1 MTSLSFWAFSSL
13 DNYNKKLHHSAICCL
28 KYPSYGLGKN
38 TLKNILFILF
48 KSYNSFMEKLV
59 EIKDLNMYYPIQ
71 TGFMDGTKEY
81 LRALTGVNLDIYK
94 GEILGL
100 VGESGCGKS
109 TLGKAVLNLIKPEGE
124 VLYEGENVLTLNR
137 KDLKRFR
144 KKAQLIFQNP
154 FSSLDPRMTVYNIL
168 REPLVVHG
176 IRDKNVINSRIHE
189 IISHA
194 GLDDESLKR
203 YPHEFSG
210 GQRQRIAIA
219 RALILKPDFLVA
231 DEPVSALDVSI
242 QAQIITLL
250 KELKD
255 KLNLTIL
262 FISHDLGV
270 VKYLSDRIAVMYLG
284 DIVELSDADELFKN
298 PKHPYTKAL
307 ISAVPSIAQ
316 KPVDIELEGDL
327 PSPKNPPL
335 GCKFHTRCPM
345 VMEICSQKEPEIKE
359 VSGSHCVKCHLYD

>member
-1 MTSLSFWAFSSL
+1 MQTLV
-13 DNYNKKLHHSAICCL
+13 DV
-28 KYPSYGLGKN
+28 KN
-38 TLKNILFILF
+38 
-48 KSYNSFMEKLV
+48 
-59 EIKDLNMYYPIQ
+59 LNMYYKILS
-71 TGFMDGTKEY
+71 GSWSSRKEY
-81 LRALTGVNLDIYK
+81 IHALNNINLEIKK

-109 TLGKAVLNLIKPEGE
+109 TLGKAVLKLIEPVGE
-124 VLYEGENVLTLNR
+124 VNFEGQNVLELKNKEL
-137 KDLKRFR
+137 KDFR
-144 KKAQLIFQNP
+144 KKSQMIFQNP
-154 FSSLDPRMTVYNIL
+154 YSSLDPRMTVYKIL

-176 IRDKNVINSRIHE
+176 IRDKNEIDTRIHE
-189 IISHA
+189 IINLT
-194 GLDDESLKR
+194 GLNEEDLKR

-250 KELKD
+250 KHLKE

-270 VKYLSDRIAVMYLG
+270 VKYLCDRIAVMYLG
-284 DIVELSDADELFKN
+284 DIAELSDTDSLFLN

-307 ISAVPSIAQ
+307 ISAVPSIH
-316 KPVDIELEGDL
+316 KKESEDIKLEGEL
-327 PSPKNPPL
+327 PSPKNPPS
-335 GCKFHTRCPM
+335 GCRFHTRCPYAQE
-345 VMEICSQKEPEIKE
+345 VCKQKEPEIVKI
-359 VSGSHCVKCHLYD
+359 SDSHYVRCILYK

>member
-1 MTSLSFWAFSSL
+1 M
-13 DNYNKKLHHSAICCL
+13 
-28 KYPSYGLGKN
+28 N
-38 TLKNILFILF
+38 T
-48 KSYNSFMEKLV
+48 EKLV
-59 EIKDLNMYYPIQ
+59 QIKNLNMFYPLSSDFI
-71 TGFMDGTKEY
+71 GFSKKNKAFMQ
-81 LRALTGVNLDIYK
+81 ALHCINLDIYK

-109 TLGKAVLNLIKPEGE
+109 TLGKAILKLIEPQGE
-124 VLYEGENVLTLNR
+124 VLYEEKDVLSLEQ
-137 KDLKRFR
+137 KKLKEFR
-144 KKAQLIFQNP
+144 KKAQLVFQNP
-154 FSSLDPRMTVYNIL
+154 YSSLNPRMTIFSIL

-176 IRDKNVINSRIHE
+176 IRDKEEIDKRISE
-189 IISHA
+189 IINLV
-194 GLDDESLKR
+194 GMNEEDLKR

-250 KELKD
+250 SELKQ

-284 DIVELSDADELFKN
+284 EIVELANSEELFSN

-307 ISAVPSIAQ
+307 ISSVPSIYKRENEQ
-316 KPVDIELEGDL
+316 IKLDGDL
-327 PSPKNPPL
+327 PSPQNPPKA
-335 GCKFHTRCPM
+335 CKFHTRCPQ
-345 VMEICSQKEPEIKE
+345 VMKMCSEITPHNIEFDKN
-359 VSGSHCVKCHLYD
+359 HYAKCHLYNEIELSD

>member
-1 MTSLSFWAFSSL
+1 MQ
-13 DNYNKKLHHSAICCL
+13 
-28 KYPSYGLGKN
+28 
-38 TLKNILFILF
+38 
-48 KSYNSFMEKLV
+48 KLV
-59 EIKDLNMYYPIQ
+59 EIKELNIKYPV
-71 TGFMDGTKEY
+71 TSDFVTFGKDKEY
-81 LRALTGVNLDIYK
+81 IRALNNINLDIYK

-109 TLGKAVLNLIKPEGE
+109 TLGKAVLKLIDPEGY
-124 VLYEGENVLTLNR
+124 VYYENQNIPDLNK
-137 KDLKRFR
+137 KDLKAFR
-144 KKAQLIFQNP
+144 KKAQMIFQNP
-154 FSSLDPRMTVYNIL
+154 YSSLDPRMTIFSLL

-176 IRDKNVINSRIHE
+176 IRDKKIIEERIHE
-189 IISHA
+189 IINLT
-194 GLDDESLKR
+194 GLCEDDLKR

-219 RALILKPDFLVA
+219 RALILKPEFLVA

-284 DIVELSDADELFKN
+284 NIVELAKTDELFDS
-298 PKHPYTKAL
+298 PKHPYTQAL
-307 ISAVPSIAQ
+307 ISAVPSIHE
-316 KPVDIELEGDL
+316 KSGGEIKLTGDL
-327 PSPKNPPL
+327 PSPKNPPKA
-335 GCKFHTRCPM
+335 CKFHTRCPY
-345 VMEICSQKEPEIKE
+345 VMEICTQKEPEITQL
-359 VSGSHCVKCHLYD
+359 SDSHYVKCYLCQ

>member
-1 MTSLSFWAFSSL
+1 MQTLV
-13 DNYNKKLHHSAICCL
+13 DV
-28 KYPSYGLGKN
+28 KN
-38 TLKNILFILF
+38 
-48 KSYNSFMEKLV
+48 
-59 EIKDLNMYYPIQ
+59 LNMYYKILS
-71 TGFMDGTKEY
+71 GSWSSRKEY
-81 LRALTGVNLDIYK
+81 IHALNNINLEIKK

-109 TLGKAVLNLIKPEGE
+109 TLGKAVLKLIEPVGE
-124 VLYEGENVLTLNR
+124 VNFEGQNVLELKNKEL
-137 KDLKRFR
+137 KDF
-144 KKAQLIFQNP
+144 KKKSQMIFQNP
-154 FSSLDPRMTVYNIL
+154 YSSLDPRMTVYKIL

-176 IRDKNVINSRIHE
+176 IRDKNEIDTRIHE
-189 IISHA
+189 IINLT
-194 GLDDESLKR
+194 GLNEEDLKR

-250 KELKD
+250 KHLKE

-270 VKYLSDRIAVMYLG
+270 VKYLCDRIAVMYLG
-284 DIVELSDADELFKN
+284 DIAELSDTDSLFLN

-307 ISAVPSIAQ
+307 ISAVPSIH
-316 KPVDIELEGDL
+316 KKESEEIKLEGEL
-327 PSPKNPPL
+327 PSPKNPPS
-335 GCKFHTRCPM
+335 GCRFHTRCPYAQE
-345 VMEICSQKEPEIKE
+345 VCKQKEPEIVKI
-359 VSGSHCVKCHLYD
+359 SDSHYVRCILYK

>member
-1 MTSLSFWAFSSL
+1 MQ
-13 DNYNKKLHHSAICCL
+13 KLL
-28 KYPSYGLGKN
+28 
-38 TLKNILFILF
+38 
-48 KSYNSFMEKLV
+48 
-59 EIKDLNMYYPIQ
+59 EIKNLNMYYPIQ
-71 TGFMDGTKEY
+71 STINFSGKTKEY
-81 LRALTGVNLDIYK
+81 LKALSNINLDIYK

-109 TLGKAVLNLIKPEGE
+109 TLGKSILKLISPEGS
-124 VLYEGENVLTLNR
+124 VLYENQNILDFNSAQ
-137 KDLKRFR
+137 LKEFR

-154 FSSLDPRMTVYNIL
+154 YSSLDPRMTIFKIL
-168 REPLVVHG
+168 REPLVVHN
-176 IRDKNVINSRIHE
+176 IKNKEEIKKRIYEVIKLV
-189 IISHA
+189 
-194 GLDDESLKR
+194 GLDESALQR

-219 RALILKPDFLVA
+219 RALILKPEFLVA

-250 KELKD
+250 KELKE

-284 DIVELSDADELFKN
+284 DIVELSETNELFAN

-307 ISAVPSIAQ
+307 ISAVPSIH
-316 KPVDIELEGDL
+316 KKEEKSL
-327 PSPKNPPL
+327 
-335 GCKFHTRCPM
+335 CKMSF
-345 VMEICSQKEPEIKE
+345 I
-359 VSGSHCVKCHLYD
+359 